1 VKVIRKLLTPNE
13 VTPPSIR
20 WNEGTDTVEQ
30 TPDGGETWVET
41 PELDPRYGAGFRRP
55 PLTGED
61 ARCNAAARQA
71 AAWEEVYNIFMEST
85 DALQFLAIILQIL
98 LALAGGVGVLIG
110 LIFLIFDALIFI
122 GKENMEA
129 QFSEE
134 VWDEIMCIIYRNIG
148 EDGQISEAQL
158 SDIYEEIG
166 STYPGTVY
174 NTLIEIGHLFGEVL
188 LSNASVERAETGDCE
203 DCPLCEPTITVW
215 DFQIND
221 QGANTWTWNGGE
233 FSGGTYLDPT
243 PAYPKGWYAATQS
256 GANRIGLRLDID
268 CVYTNKIRLTVS
280 ELGAGSNVHVGA
292 QIRRYIDDVSLGVV
306 NWYINPTGVGNLLTI
321 EGYWSAGEI
330 HVEDVYLELGMNGT
344 AGYGFAINGVE
355 LLNEP

>member
-1 VKVIRKLLTPNE
+1 MKVIRKLLTPDE

-41 PELDPRYGAGFRRP
+41 PELDPRHGAGFRRP

-71 AAWEEVYNIFMEST
+71 AAWEEVYGIFMEST
-85 DALQFLAIILQIL
+85 NALQFLAIILQIL

-158 SDIYEEIG
+158 SDIYDEIG
-166 STYPGTVY
+166 ATYPGTVY

-188 LSNASVERAETGDCE
+188 LSNASVERGEIGDCD
-203 DCPLCEPTITVW
+203 DCDDLWCKEVTDFSGWTQDSSGQGTISSVFLRSFVDTTITHVEFDWVLGGSPTGGTAALAAWAGDAYDLPRFIFGTDISTLHVEW
-215 DFQIND
+215 DGSLFV
-221 QGANTWTWNGGE
+221 GGLTFGVNGNSG
-233 FSGGTYLDPT
+233 SGGTVT
-243 PAYPKGWYAATQS
+243 IT
-256 GANRIGLRLDID
+256 RLLMRGTGDEPFVGDD
-268 CVYTNKIRLTVS
+268 C
-280 ELGAGSNVHVGA
+280 
-292 QIRRYIDDVSLGVV
+292 
-306 NWYINPTGVGNLLTI
+306 P
-321 EGYWSAGEI
+321 
-330 HVEDVYLELGMNGT
+330 
-344 AGYGFAINGVE
+344 
-355 LLNEP
+355 